1 MDYPGKV
8 ITKTQ
13 VTPTQTS
20 ASGNW
25 TLDDQ
30 AAAIKNNNG
39 PVAGVPNP
47 ISNSLRFNS
56 ADSTYLNR
64 TLTTPTNNLIWTWSA
79 WVKRCDNANPYLFT
93 TTATD
98 GSGGYIYFASG
109 TLVYWDDRQFM

>member
-30 AAAIKNNNG
+30 AAAIKNNNW
-39 PVAGVPNP
+39 PVALVPNP
-47 ISNSLRFNS
+47 ISKSLRFNS
-56 ADSTYLNR
+56 ADSAYLNR
-64 TLTTPTNNLIWTWSA
+64 TPASANGNRQTWTLEFVGEIRFHLI
-79 WVKRCDNANPYLFT
+79 VKFC
-93 TTATD
+93 
-98 GSGGYIYFASG
+98 
-109 TLVYWDDRQFM
+109 LVLVVHG

>member
-30 AAAIKNNNG
+30 AAAIKNNNW
-39 PVAGVPNP
+39 PVALVPNP
-47 ISNSLRFNS
+47 ISKSLRFNS
-56 ADSTYLNR
+56 ADSAYLNR
-64 TLTTPTNNLIWTWSA
+64 TPASAGNRRTWTWSLLG
-79 WVKRCDNANPYLFT
+79 KTRFT
-93 TTATD
+93 
-98 GSGGYIYFASG
+98 
-109 TLVYWDDRQFM
+109 W